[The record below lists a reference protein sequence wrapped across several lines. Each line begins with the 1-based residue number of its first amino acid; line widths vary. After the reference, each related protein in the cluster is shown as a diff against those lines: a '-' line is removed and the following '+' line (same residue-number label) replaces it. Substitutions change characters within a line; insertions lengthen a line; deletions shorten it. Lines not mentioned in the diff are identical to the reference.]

1 MGELVRE
8 GENMS
13 EEQQVFVQNS
23 LILGRPGVQK
33 NKNIIM
39 PYILDIIDNEES
51 FLALD
56 QDNFFLPRLGEK
68 LKHKGYDIATINLRD
83 VSKSILW
90 SPLTVP
96 LQAYRSDRFDLCEK
110 QLMDIATAIMM
121 DKDVKQS
128 KDPFWELAA
137 TDLFVALS
145 LVLFKESKD
154 DNEITIKS
162 IYHIAKI
169 GFSKF
174 SGTTYI
180 EQYLEEPLPEN
191 EKIKDIMASVLA
203 APSETR
209 MSILAVFYQQ
219 IRSLM
224 NKISFFENTDTESYD
239 IQKICNNKTAI
250 FVCYEDESDFDIP
263 IVKTF
268 IKQTLGIIIK
278 NQKIALQKRP
288 QFHFILNEFWTL
300 GNCGDID
307 QIIMVGNKHNIS
319 FMFDISD
326 IILLKKIYGSDMAE
340 FIVNYCQEWVIMD
353 VKQFKLLEKMNCT
366 VYMTEE
372 MNNILKIPC
381 SLKENQVLVMKDAQW
396 LELITLNDL
405 DGMEPKFEYIP
416 PATSEKHDV
425 KVFDMKTLVEERRR
439 RELVKSI
446 NNTSELNIDSIIDKI
461 DKKIAELELQ
471 EQLERARNL

>member
-191 EKIKDIMASVLA
+191 EKIKDIMLGK
-203 APSETR
+203 T
-209 MSILAVFYQQ
+209 I
-219 IRSLM
+219 
-224 NKISFFENTDTESYD
+224 IS
-239 IQKICNNKTAI
+239 
-250 FVCYEDESDFDIP
+250 SD
-263 IVKTF
+263 V
-268 IKQTLGIIIK
+268 
-278 NQKIALQKRP
+278 
-288 QFHFILNEFWTL
+288 
-300 GNCGDID
+300 
-307 QIIMVGNKHNIS
+307 
-319 FMFDISD
+319 
-326 IILLKKIYGSDMAE
+326 
-340 FIVNYCQEWVIMD
+340 
-353 VKQFKLLEKMNCT
+353 
-366 VYMTEE
+366 
-372 MNNILKIPC
+372 
-381 SLKENQVLVMKDAQW
+381 
-396 LELITLNDL
+396 
-405 DGMEPKFEYIP
+405 
-416 PATSEKHDV
+416 
-425 KVFDMKTLVEERRR
+425 VFDTK
-439 RELVKSI
+439 
-446 NNTSELNIDSIIDKI
+446 
-461 DKKIAELELQ
+461 
-471 EQLERARNL
+471 